1 MRANIGWVSLSALW
15 VLVAFAGSASAA
27 VTTVD
32 VPEPTSLALLAVGLG
47 GAAWVKFRRR
57 K

>member
-1 MRANIGWVSLSALW
+1 MRGLLSFV
-15 VLVAFAGSASAA
+15 VLATAWTLVTSASAA
-27 VTTVD
+27 LAGPTIE
-32 VPEPTSLALLAVGLG
+32 VPEPSSMALLAVGLG

>member
-1 MRANIGWVSLSALW
+1 MRRFDLWILPIAAW
-15 VLVAFAGSASAA
+15 VLATAAGAA
-27 VTTVD
+27 LAGPTTD
-32 VPEPTSLALLAVGLG
+32 VPEPSSIALLAVGLG

>member
-1 MRANIGWVSLSALW
+1 MRSHILWVSLSAVW
-15 VLVAFAGSASAA
+15 VLATSSGSALAG
-27 VTTVD
+27 VTP
-32 VPEPTSLALLAVGLG
+32 VPEPSSMALLAVGLG